1 MSQIIALGLTVAGI
15 SALIGLLSMWCR
27 PVKFTELSR
36 FAGNDAA
43 RQSYE
48 NRLAAAGIGKVRNV
62 REVAG
67 G

>member
-1 MSQIIALGLTVAGI
+1 MNDLTALGLTLAGI
-15 SALIGLLSMWCR
+15 ISLVKLLSMWCR
-27 PVKFTELSR
+27 PVKYTQLGR

-62 REVAG
+62 REVV
-67 G
+67 